1 MKNIKD
7 KEFVIYS
14 EKYVSLTG
22 KIADGC
28 LSLESNAYGDDHD
41 SEKHYE
47 FSEEETEKLFK
58 LISIDDFVKLCQKE
72 HLLGM
77 EKFLKDNSIEYRT
90 FTY

>member
-14 EKYVSLTG
+14 DKYVSLTG

-28 LSLESNAYGDDHD
+28 LSLESNVYGDDHD

-47 FSEEETEKLFK
+47 CSKEETEKLFK
-58 LISIDDFVKLCQKE
+58 LISLDDFIKFCQKE

-77 EKFLKDNSIEYRT
+77 ETFLKENNIEYRT